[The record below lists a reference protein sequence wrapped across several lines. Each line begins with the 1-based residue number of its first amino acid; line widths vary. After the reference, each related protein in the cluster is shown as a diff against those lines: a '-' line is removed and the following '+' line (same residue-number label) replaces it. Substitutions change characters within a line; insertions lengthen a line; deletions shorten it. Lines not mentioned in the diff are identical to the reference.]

1 MSTMTTFARY
11 LVEQNVK
18 ITKNALRPDGIRPT
32 LKNMLP
38 ALVVHGEEK
47 LFVRRDLQTRT
58 TNAKHMIS

>member
-1 MSTMTTFARY
+1 M
-11 LVEQNVK
+11 EQNVK